1 MTKLSIRSVAAVF
14 LCANTF
20 GQSVGTKLDT
30 VTIAVHDLE
39 ATKRLYSELGF
50 FVPSGN
56 GRMPDYPGTDN
67 SAIFL
72 FPGGVLELIAPYDT
86 SLSGGRGLAQIPET
100 RRGRQISGS
109 ADRLGRAD
117 STRSQRGWAEDQ
129 GAHTW

>member
-72 FPGGVLELIAPYDT
+72 FPLRPFRTIPKMGRVSQMFELAV
-86 SLSGGRGLAQIPET
+86 R
-100 RRGRQISGS
+100 
-109 ADRLGRAD
+109 
-117 STRSQRGWAEDQ
+117 
-129 GAHTW
+129 